1 MYILLTGILTGA
13 SIHKKV
19 MKLIYRTFLESKFA
33 RSSIAVSL
41 IVLSLL
47 LQPCCTGQ
55 PGNQSP
61 DSGMLE
67 AASSGEVLVVA
78 VGDVMLSRDVGKSI
92 KTGGNPE
99 APFIE
104 TAEILRQADIAFCNL
119 ESPFYEKGPPAEG
132 EMVFGA
138 APETIDGLRYA
149 GFDVVSLANNHF
161 GDQGRDGM
169 LYTLSHLEENDI
181 EYTGAGESE
190 SQARQPAIIE
200 RNGLKF
206 AFLGY
211 SDIESAIT
219 KGYNATPARPGTAVL
234 TEEDLTQDIQR
245 VKKEAHV
252 VIVSIHWGTEYEEL
266 PAERQRAFAHM
277 AIDAGASLVLGHHPH
292 VVQPVVKYKDGY
304 IFYSLG
310 NFVFDQMWSE
320 NTRKSLIAKILFEGD
335 EIKEI
340 ETVKVVINDS
350 FQPCPADW

>member
-1 MYILLTGILTGA
+1 
-13 SIHKKV
+13 

-33 RSSIAVSL
+33 RYSVAVSL

-55 PGNQSP
+55 FDNQSP
-61 DSGMLE
+61 DLEEFE
-67 AASSGEVLVVA
+67 AASSDDVMVVA

-104 TAEILRQADIAFCNL
+104 TAEILREADIALCNL
-119 ESPFYEKGPPAEG
+119 ESPFYEEGPPVEG

-138 APETIDGLRYA
+138 APETVEGLKYA
-149 GFDVVSLANNHF
+149 GFDVVSLANNHS

-169 LYTLSHLEENDI
+169 LYTLSHLEENEI

-190 SQARQPAIIE
+190 SQAREPVIIE
-200 RNGLKF
+200 RNGVKF

-211 SDIESAIT
+211 SDIESAIK
-219 KGYNATPARPGTAVL
+219 KGYNATSTMPGTAVL
-234 TEEDLTQDIQR
+234 TRENLTQDIQR
-245 VKKEAHV
+245 AKKKAHV

-266 PAERQRAFAHM
+266 PTERQRTFAHL
-277 AIDAGASLVLGHHPH
+277 AIDSGASLVLGHHPH
-292 VVQPVVKYKDGY
+292 VLQPVVKYKGGY

-320 NTRKSLIAKILFEGD
+320 NTRKSLIAKIFFEGD

-340 ETVKVVINDS
+340 ETVKVVIDDS
-350 FQPCPADW
+350 YQPCPADWD